1 MPRLRAARAAA
12 VLALLAGTVGA
23 RAAEVEVGPVLVTL
37 TPAARNAIVTVR
49 NQGKETSRFEI
60 QARAWNQG
68 PSGEME
74 LSATEEIA
82 VYPPVLVVAPG
93 EERNIRVGAVTPFGS
108 VERSYRV
115 IVQELAPPETPES
128 GAQVRLLTRML
139 LPVFVAPAKPVEKAV
154 VAGLAARAGQVT
166 FRLQNEGTV
175 HFRPESVKLVGSG
188 AAGEVV
194 FESELP
200 AWYVLAGGVREYVAR
215 IPKEACAA
223 IRSLEVAVDLSR
235 EVLRSKLAANAPCSP

>member
-1 MPRLRAARAAA
+1 MARPLAARVVAAL
-12 VLALLAGTVGA
+12 VLLASAGPT

-37 TPAARNAIVTVR
+37 TPATRNALVTIR
-49 NQGKETSRFEI
+49 NQGKEASRFEI
-60 QARAWNQG
+60 QAKAWNQG
-68 PSGEME
+68 PAGEME
-74 LSATEEIA
+74 LSSTEEIA

-93 EERNIRVGAVTPFGS
+93 EERNIRVGAVTPPGA

-115 IVQELAPPETPES
+115 IVQEMAPPETPES

-139 LPVFVAPAKPVEKAV
+139 LPIFVAPAKGVEKPV
-154 VAGLAARAGQVT
+154 IAGLAARAGQVT
-166 FRLQNEGTV
+166 FRLANEGTV
-175 HFRPESVKLVGSG
+175 HIRPESVKLVGTG

-223 IRSLEVAVDLSR
+223 LRSFVVSVDLSR
-235 EVLRSKLAANAPCSP
+235 EVLRSRLDAPAPCSP

>member
-1 MPRLRAARAAA
+1 MARPLAARAVAA
-12 VLALLAGTVGA
+12 LVLLASAGLT

-37 TPAARNAIVTVR
+37 TPATRNALVTIR
-49 NQGKETSRFEI
+49 NQGKQASRFEI
-60 QARAWNQG
+60 HAKAWSQG

-74 LSATEEIA
+74 LSPTEEIA
-82 VYPPVLVVAPG
+82 VYPPVLAVAPG
-93 EERNIRVGAVTPFGS
+93 EERNIRVGAVTPFGA

-139 LPVFVAPAKPVEKAV
+139 LPVFVAPARAVEKAV
-154 VAGLAARAGQVT
+154 VSDLAARAGQVT
-166 FRLQNEGTV
+166 FRLSNEGTV

-188 AAGEVV
+188 AAGEVL

-200 AWYVLAGGVREYVAR
+200 AWYVLAGGVREYAAR

-223 IRSLEVAVDLSR
+223 VRTFEVAVDLSR
-235 EVLRSKLAANAPCSP
+235 EVLRSRLPAPAPCSP

>member
-1 MPRLRAARAAA
+1 MARPLAARVAAA
-12 VLALLAGTVGA
+12 LVLLASAGLA

-37 TPAARNAIVTVR
+37 TPSTRNALVTIR

-60 QARAWNQG
+60 QARAWSQG

-74 LSATEEIA
+74 LSPTEEIA
-82 VYPPVLVVAPG
+82 VYPPILTVAPG
-93 EERNIRVGAVTPFGS
+93 EERNIRVGAVAPFGF

-139 LPVFVAPAKPVEKAV
+139 LPIFLSPAKPVEKAV
-154 VAGLAARAGQVT
+154 VADLVARAGQVT
-166 FRLQNEGTV
+166 FRLSNEGTV
-175 HFRPESVKLVGSG
+175 HVRPESVKLVGSG
-188 AAGEVV
+188 AAGEVI

-223 IRSLEVAVDLSR
+223 VRSFEVVVDLSR